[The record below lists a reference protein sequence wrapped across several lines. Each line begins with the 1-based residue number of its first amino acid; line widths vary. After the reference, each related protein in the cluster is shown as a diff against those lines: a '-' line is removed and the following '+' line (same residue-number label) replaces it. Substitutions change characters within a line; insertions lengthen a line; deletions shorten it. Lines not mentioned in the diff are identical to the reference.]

1 MTTAKANN
9 LPAVGRGHPRRFKTD
24 EDYQSCFVHYI
35 EDCQRIGKLPNI
47 SGFCVYADITRETF
61 YLQKDYYI
69 DTHEKIRQALEDAL
83 VNHQLFGHKNPAM
96 AIVQGKNTF
105 KWDDRPNQNNDSN
118 NYESIDADDGEIDV
132 LLSKLGYSL
141 IE

>member
-9 LPAVGRGHPRRFKTD
+9 LPAVGRGHPRRFATD
-24 EDYQSCFVHYI
+24 DDYQSCFVHYI

-61 YLQKDYYI
+61 YFQKDYYI
-69 DTHEKIRQALEDAL
+69 DTHEKIRQALEYAL

-105 KWDDRPNQNNDSN
+105 KWDDRAGQQNSGDMV
-118 NYESIDADDGEIDV
+118 EIDLNDDDIDI
-132 LLSKLGYSL
+132 LLSKMGYSL
-141 IE
+141 LE